1 MIKNVFSWFRNW
13 YLYGTIAIVY
23 LVYVTFPGY
32 YLSIS
37 AGLDNSWAYAINYLP
52 NSSYLVG
59 RDVVFSWGPLGYLL
73 NPQNLVNNIINSM
86 IFLVAMHSL
95 FALSLF
101 YFLYRAKRK
110 LQVIVFAA
118 SYLTIYALLY
128 WSLRESSSLLTLGLL
143 LGISFDSNKIIKYSS
158 ASVCGVVAG
167 LLLFIKPNLGM
178 GAFAMLII
186 YAIIVLAKQRQQ
198 SWRILLAGGITYIT
212 TVLITALASMK
223 SLSAVIQWFRYSM
236 DIVSGYG
243 EAMSVVGPFIIL
255 LLGILSLVIYFALV
269 LILWKQKAQPRYI
282 ALIFIVPL
290 LLAFK
295 QSFCRQDIYH
305 QLIFFAFFL
314 AILCVLILNA
324 VGKKELI
331 ACIAGFFI
339 LIICMAGFYL
349 YLAGTIPTI
358 HPNINELT
366 AGTADFLQGKQGR
379 SNISSILHYDDL
391 RQRLDEQSKT
401 NLATDELPSETVD
414 IIKSGGGSVDVLPWE
429 ISYCP
434 ANNLSWDPNPVLQI
448 YSAYTASLDQWSA
461 SHYEENRAPEF
472 LIVEFMD
479 IDGRHPLL
487 GAPATWRSV
496 ISNYGLALW
505 DSQAG
510 RLLLKRNMQPSQE
523 ITTVVKQENAYI
535 NQWIVVPPSDN
546 LLFVDVDMRATFLGT
561 AAKNLFRIPPVYID
575 LVYESGRA
583 MSYRIIPDTAKNGLL
598 INYLPSN
605 AEELSKL
612 FAGTANDRV
621 VQFKISGP
629 GTIYYD
635 NQIGLTW
642 KGISYAVEFEG

>member
-434 ANNLSWDPNPVLQI
+434 ANNLAGIQI
-448 YSAYTASLDQWSA
+448 LYYKFIL
-461 SHYEENRAPEF
+461 P
-472 LIVEFMD
+472 I
-479 IDGRHPLL
+479 PLV
-487 GAPATWRSV
+487 W
-496 ISNYGLALW
+496 
-505 DSQAG
+505 
-510 RLLLKRNMQPSQE
+510 
-523 ITTVVKQENAYI
+523 
-535 NQWIVVPPSDN
+535 
-546 LLFVDVDMRATFLGT
+546 
-561 AAKNLFRIPPVYID
+561 
-575 LVYESGRA
+575 
-583 MSYRIIPDTAKNGLL
+583 
-598 INYLPSN
+598 
-605 AEELSKL
+605 
-612 FAGTANDRV
+612 
-621 VQFKISGP
+621 ISGVP
-629 GTIYYD
+629 AIMKKTGHL
-635 NQIGLTW
+635 N
-642 KGISYAVEFEG
+642 F